1 MSVNRKLVLGFVVFI
16 GLATAIFF
24 LPKSVVESNKKLE
37 TASSETQSSSSPAK
51 PEVTH
56 KEDQVLIRTISE
68 LRKSVQEEKEGS
80 KKAQLFEKLA
90 NAFLDN
96 HQYDSAGSSFEQAS
110 KLTSNPK
117 LVFQAGSA
125 YFEGIAF
132 AGTTSR
138 IDYLSSKAR
147 ELLENVPSSDGN
159 YTEAQAKTAMTW
171 VNSASP
177 MKGILKLRELADK
190 NPENEYVAYQLGM
203 LSFQSGQ
210 HEKAVARY
218 RKVLEL
224 NPKNVNAWFYL
235 AQSLLQLGKKEEA
248 LKAVNSGLPLAKEE
262 DTKASFEELKKQL
275 TEN

>member
-1 MSVNRKLVLGFVVFI
+1 MSVNRNLVLGFVVFS

-37 TASSETQSSSSPAK
+37 STTSEQAPSSTPEK

-56 KEDQVLIRTISE
+56 KEDEGVLRSISE
-68 LRKSVQEEKEGS
+68 LRNSVQQEKEGS
-80 KKAQLFEKLA
+80 KKAKLFEQLA
-90 NAFLDN
+90 KAFLVN
-96 HQYDSAGSSFEQAS
+96 HQYDSAGASYEQAS
-110 KLTSNPK
+110 KLTANPK
-117 LVFQAGSA
+117 LVFNAGSA
-125 YFEGIAF
+125 YFDGIAF
-132 AGTTSR
+132 AGTPSKV
-138 IDYLSSKAR
+138 DFLSGKAR
-147 ELLENVPSSDGN
+147 DLLANVPPSDEN
-159 YTEAQAKTAMTW
+159 YTEAQAKSAMTW
-171 VNSASP
+171 VNSSSP

-210 HEKAVARY
+210 HEKAVLRY
-218 RKVLEL
+218 QKVLDL

-235 AQSLLQLGKKEEA
+235 AQSLLQLGKKDEA
-248 LKAVNSGLPLAKEE
+248 LKAVNTGLPLAKED

>member
-1 MSVNRKLVLGFVVFI
+1 M
-16 GLATAIFF
+16 ATAIFF
-24 LPKSVVESNKKLE
+24 LPKSVVDSNKKLE
-37 TASSETQSSSSPAK
+37 TSSSESLPSTT
-51 PEVTH
+51 PEKQDVTH
-56 KEDQVLIRTISE
+56 KEDLVATKEISE
-68 LRKSVQEEKEGS
+68 LRKSVQQEKEET

-96 HQYDSAGSSFEQAS
+96 HQYDSAGASFEQAAT
-110 KLTSNPK
+110 LTSNPK

-132 AGTTSR
+132 AGTPSR
-138 IDYLSSKAR
+138 VDYLSGKAR
-147 ELLENVPSSDGN
+147 DLLANVPSSDGN

-218 RKVLEL
+218 RKVIEL

-235 AQSLLQLGKKEEA
+235 AQSLLQLGKKDEA
-248 LKAVNSGLPLAKEE
+248 LKAVNSGLPLAKED

>member
-1 MSVNRKLVLGFVVFI
+1 MSVNRNLVLGFVVFC

-24 LPKSVVESNKKLE
+24 LPKSVVDSKKKLE
-37 TASSETQSSSSPAK
+37 TSSSESLPSTTPEK
-51 PEVTH
+51 PDVTH
-56 KEDQVLIRTISE
+56 KEDLVATQEISE
-68 LRKSVQEEKEGS
+68 LRKSVQQEKEET

-90 NAFLDN
+90 NAFLGN
-96 HQYDSAGSSFEQAS
+96 HQYDSAGASFEQAA

-132 AGTTSR
+132 AGTPSR
-138 IDYLSSKAR
+138 VDYLSGKAR
-147 ELLENVPSSDGN
+147 DLLANVPSSDGN

-218 RKVLEL
+218 RKVIEL

-235 AQSLLQLGKKEEA
+235 AQSLLQLGKKDEA
-248 LKAVNSGLPLAKEE
+248 LKAVNSGLPLAKED

>member
-1 MSVNRKLVLGFVVFI
+1 MSVNRNLVLGFVVFS

-37 TASSETQSSSSPAK
+37 TTSAETSPSSPSAK
-51 PEVTH
+51 PEATH
-56 KEDQVLIRTISE
+56 KEDKVLNRTISE
-68 LRKSVQEEKEGS
+68 LRKSVQQEKIEL
-80 KKAQLFEKLA
+80 KKAQLLEKLA
-90 NAFLDN
+90 LAFLDN
-96 HQYDSAGSSFEQAS
+96 HQYDSAGSSFEQAA
-110 KLTSNPK
+110 KMTSNPK

-132 AGTTSR
+132 AGNPSK
-138 IDYLSSKAR
+138 IDYLSGKAR
-147 ELLENVPSSDGN
+147 ELLANVPSSDGK

-171 VNSASP
+171 VNSPSP

-218 RKVLEL
+218 RKVIEL
-224 NPKNVNAWFYL
+224 NAKNVNAWFYL

>member
-1 MSVNRKLVLGFVVFI
+1 MSVNRNLVLGFVVFS
-16 GLATAIFF
+16 GLATAIFY

-37 TASSETQSSSSPAK
+37 STTSESAPSSTPEK

-56 KEDQVLIRTISE
+56 KADPNATKEISE
-68 LRKSVQEEKEGS
+68 LRKSVQQEKEGS

-90 NAFLDN
+90 TAFLEN
-96 HQYDSAGSSFEQAS
+96 HQYDSAGASFEQAS

-132 AGTTSR
+132 AGTPSKV
-138 IDYLSSKAR
+138 DYLSGKAR
-147 ELLENVPSSDGN
+147 DLLANVPSSDAN

-235 AQSLLQLGKKEEA
+235 AQSLLQLGKKDEA
-248 LKAVNSGLPLAKEE
+248 LKAVNSGLPLAKED